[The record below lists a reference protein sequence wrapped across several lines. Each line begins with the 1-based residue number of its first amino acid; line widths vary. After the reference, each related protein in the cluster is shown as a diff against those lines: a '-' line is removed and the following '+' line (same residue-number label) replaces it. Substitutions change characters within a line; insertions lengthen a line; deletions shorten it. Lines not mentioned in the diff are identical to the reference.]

1 MRFQAT
7 ALLTAILW
15 IGFPGR
21 SQEFSH
27 TATPTVIRSETR
39 LVLVDSVVTDK
50 KGNYVPDL
58 TQKDFKVFEDNKEQ
72 PITSFAY
79 EADPA
84 SPNNKQKHYLVLL
97 FDNASVS
104 LADQMQAR
112 YAAQKFVDSN
122 TGPNKFI
129 AVANFSGTLRRSEEH

>member
-7 ALLTAILW
+7 ALFTAILW
-15 IGFPGR
+15 CGVPVR
-21 SQEFSH
+21 AQEVAH

-50 KGNYVPDL
+50 KGNYVADL
-58 TQKDFKVFEDNKEQ
+58 KQKDFKVFEDNKEQ
-72 PITSFAY
+72 SITSFNY

-84 SPNNKQKHYLVLL
+84 SPNNNQKHYLVLF

-104 LADQMQAR
+104 AGDQ
-112 YAAQKFVDSN
+112 
-122 TGPNKFI
+122 
-129 AVANFSGTLRRSEEH
+129 

>member
-7 ALLTAILW
+7 ALLAAILW
-15 IGFPGR
+15 IGAPGR
-21 SQEFSH
+21 AQEVSH

-50 KGNYVPDL
+50 KGNYVADL
-58 TQKDFKVFEDNKEQ
+58 TKKDFKVFEDNKEQ
-72 PITSFAY
+72 PITSFNY

-84 SPNNKQKHYLVLL
+84 SPNNHQKHYLVLL

-112 YAAQKFVDSN
+112 
-122 TGPNKFI
+122 
-129 AVANFSGTLRRSEEH
+129 SEEHT

>member
-21 SQEFSH
+21 AQEVSH

-50 KGNYVPDL
+50 KGNYIPDL
-58 TQKDFKVFEDNKEQ
+58 TQKDFKIFEDNKEQ
-72 PITSFAY
+72 SITSFTY

-84 SPNNKQKHYLVLL
+84 SPNNNQKHYLVLF

-104 LADQMQAR
+104 MGNQMQAPPP
-112 YAAQKFVDSN
+112 AAA
-122 TGPNKFI
+122 T
-129 AVANFSGTLRRSEEH
+129 TT